1 MAKLLIEKSNILSN
15 PDLVRQL
22 AMEEEYYTKDNHPE
36 IYGEMICTISKDV
49 SKEFGVLSD
58 ATQEVINHFQELTNK
73 KVTNYKTYLQY
84 NTESSDEPYVH
95 TDHYLTLNEG
105 LFPVEY
111 IGNVYITPSDIAQN
125 DSARFEF
132 FTANEL
138 DESAEMEDYLK
149 LGDDKLTALSTK
161 AFEYNK
167 AIIFDSSIPH
177 RNAPICATYWGTTQA
192 DSPLCFTVFMNTL

>member
-1 MAKLLIEKSNILSN
+1 MSKLLIEKSNILSN
-15 PDLVRQL
+15 PDLVRQI
-22 AMEEEYYTKDNHPE
+22 AMEKEYYTKDNHPE

-49 SKEFGVLSD
+49 SKEFGILSD

-111 IGNVYITPSDIAQN
+111 IGNVYITPSDVAVE
-125 DSARFEF
+125 DSRFEF
-132 FTANEL
+132 FIANDL
-138 DESAEMEDYLK
+138 DDSAEMEDYLK
-149 LGDDKLTALSTK
+149 LSDDKLTALATK
-161 AFEYNK
+161 SFEYNK

-177 RNAPICATYWGTTQA
+177 RNAPICDNYWGTTQA